1 MPLDSH
7 LYGLY
12 PVPMSRSYE
21 SFISD
26 VASEI
31 CMESLAENLDLE
43 NLDIEAAVENAICYD
58 QIADSVENNVDFQCM
73 VDEWC
78 SENINLAE
86 EIVAACINVALDKRK
101 AAFKEEVKKDLIPMI
116 LAMVKQNMP
125 KPWWKRLKLWP
136 KKA

>member
-1 MPLDSH
+1 
-7 LYGLY
+7 
-12 PVPMSRSYE
+12 MSRSYE

-31 CMESLAENLDLE
+31 CLESLAENLDLGE
-43 NLDIEAAVENAICYD
+43 IDFEAAIENAICYD
-58 QIADSVENNVDFQCM
+58 QIADSVGNNVDFQEM

-78 SENINLAE
+78 MNNIDPTEEIAGKLENI
-86 EIVAACINVALDKRK
+86 VARDIAVERAKL
-101 AAFKEEVKKDLIPMI
+101 KEDLIPMI

>member
-1 MPLDSH
+1 
-7 LYGLY
+7 
-12 PVPMSRSYE
+12 MSRSYE

-31 CMESLAENLDLE
+31 CMESLAENLNLEDIDLE
-43 NLDIEAAVENAICYD
+43 AAIENAICYD
-58 QIADSVENNVDFQCM
+58 QIADSVQNNVDFQDM

-78 SENINLAE
+78 MNNIDPTEEIAGKLENI
-86 EIVAACINVALDKRK
+86 VARDIAVARAKL
-101 AAFKEEVKKDLIPMI
+101 KEDLIPMI

>member
-1 MPLDSH
+1 
-7 LYGLY
+7 
-12 PVPMSRSYE
+12 MSRSYE

-31 CMESLAENLDLE
+31 CMESLAENLNLE
-43 NLDIEAAVENAICYD
+43 EIDFEATVENAICYD
-58 QIADSVENNVDFQCM
+58 QIADSVENNVDFQEM

-78 SENINLAE
+78 MNNIDPTEEIAGKLENI
-86 EIVAACINVALDKRK
+86 VARDVAVARAKL
-101 AAFKEEVKKDLIPMI
+101 KEDLVPMV

>member
-1 MPLDSH
+1 
-7 LYGLY
+7 
-12 PVPMSRSYE
+12 MSRSYE

-31 CMESLAENLDLE
+31 CMESLAENINLE
-43 NLDIEAAVENAICYD
+43 EIDFEAAIENAICYD
-58 QIADSVENNVDFQCM
+58 EVADSVQNNVDFQEM

-78 SENINLAE
+78 MNNIDPNEEITGKIENI
-86 EIVAACINVALDKRK
+86 VARNIAVARAKL
-101 AAFKEEVKKDLIPMI
+101 KEDLIPMI

>member
-1 MPLDSH
+1 
-7 LYGLY
+7 
-12 PVPMSRSYE
+12 MSRSYE

-31 CMESLAENLDLE
+31 CMESLAENINLE
-43 NLDIEAAVENAICYD
+43 EIDFEAAIENAICYD
-58 QIADSVENNVDFQCM
+58 QIADSVENNVDFQQM

-78 SENINLAE
+78 MNHIDPNEEITGKIENI
-86 EIVAACINVALDKRK
+86 VARDIAVARAKL
-101 AAFKEEVKKDLIPMI
+101 KEDLIPMI

>member
-1 MPLDSH
+1 
-7 LYGLY
+7 
-12 PVPMSRSYE
+12 MSRSYE

-31 CMESLAENLDLE
+31 CMESLAENLDLSD
-43 NLDIEAAVENAICYD
+43 LDLEAAIENAICYD
-58 QIADSVENNVDFQCM
+58 QIADSVENNVDFQEM

-78 SENINLAE
+78 MNNIDPTEELAGKLENI
-86 EIVAACINVALDKRK
+86 VARDIAVARAKL
-101 AAFKEEVKKDLIPMI
+101 KEDLTPMI

-125 KPWWKRLKLWP
+125 KPWWKRLKFRR

>member
-1 MPLDSH
+1 
-7 LYGLY
+7 
-12 PVPMSRSYE
+12 MSRSYE

-31 CMESLAENLDLE
+31 CMESLAENLNLE
-43 NLDIEAAVENAICYD
+43 NLDLEAAIENAICYD
-58 QIADSVENNVDFQCM
+58 QIADSVENNVDFQEM

-78 SENINLAE
+78 MNNIDPTEELTGKLENI
-86 EIVAACINVALDKRK
+86 VARDIAVARAKL
-101 AAFKEEVKKDLIPMI
+101 KEDLVPMI

-125 KPWWKRLKLWP
+125 KPWWKRLKFRR

>member
-1 MPLDSH
+1 
-7 LYGLY
+7 
-12 PVPMSRSYE
+12 MSRSYE

-31 CMESLAENLDLE
+31 CMESLAENLNLE
-43 NLDIEAAVENAICYD
+43 EIDFEAAIENAICYD
-58 QIADSVENNVDFQCM
+58 EVADSVQNNVDFQEM

-78 SENINLAE
+78 MNNIDPNEEITGKIENI
-86 EIVAACINVALDKRK
+86 VARNIAVARAKL
-101 AAFKEEVKKDLIPMI
+101 KEDLIPMI

>member
-1 MPLDSH
+1 
-7 LYGLY
+7 
-12 PVPMSRSYE
+12 MSRSYE

-31 CMESLAENLDLE
+31 CMESLAENLNLE
-43 NLDIEAAVENAICYD
+43 DIDFEAAIENAICYD
-58 QIADSVENNVDFQCM
+58 QIADSVENNVDFQQM

-78 SENINLAE
+78 MNRIDPTEEIAGKLENI
-86 EIVAACINVALDKRK
+86 VARDIAVARAKL
-101 AAFKEEVKKDLIPMI
+101 KEDLIPMI

>member
-1 MPLDSH
+1 
-7 LYGLY
+7 
-12 PVPMSRSYE
+12 MSRSYE

-31 CMESLAENLDLE
+31 CMESLAENLDLGE
-43 NLDIEAAVENAICYD
+43 IDFEAAIENAICYD
-58 QIADSVENNVDFQCM
+58 EVADSVQNNVDFQEM

-78 SENINLAE
+78 MNNIDPNEEITGKIENI
-86 EIVAACINVALDKRK
+86 VARNIAVARAKL
-101 AAFKEEVKKDLIPMI
+101 KEDLIPMI

>member
-1 MPLDSH
+1 
-7 LYGLY
+7 
-12 PVPMSRSYE
+12 MSRSYE

-31 CMESLAENLDLE
+31 CLESLAENLDLGQI
-43 NLDIEAAVENAICYD
+43 DFEAAIENAICYD
-58 QIADSVENNVDFQCM
+58 QIADSVENNVDFQAM

-78 SENINLAE
+78 MNNIDPTEEITGKLENI
-86 EIVAACINVALDKRK
+86 VARDIAVARAKL
-101 AAFKEEVKKDLIPMI
+101 KEDLIPMI

>member
-1 MPLDSH
+1 
-7 LYGLY
+7 
-12 PVPMSRSYE
+12 MSRSYE

-31 CMESLAENLDLE
+31 CLESLAENLNLE
-43 NLDIEAAVENAICYD
+43 DIDFEAAIENAICYD
-58 QIADSVENNVDFQCM
+58 QIADSVQNNVDFQDM

-78 SENINLAE
+78 MNNIDPTE
-86 EIVAACINVALDKRK
+86 EIAARDIAVARAKL
-101 AAFKEEVKKDLIPMI
+101 KEDLIPMI

>member
-1 MPLDSH
+1 
-7 LYGLY
+7 
-12 PVPMSRSYE
+12 MSRSYE

-26 VASEI
+26 VANEI
-31 CMESLAENLDLE
+31 HLESLAGWIDLGE
-43 NLDIEAAVENAICYD
+43 IDFEAAIENAICYD
-58 QIADSVENNVDFQCM
+58 QIADSVENNVDFQQM

-78 SENINLAE
+78 MNNIDPNEELVGKLENI
-86 EIVAACINVALDKRK
+86 VARDIAVARAKL
-101 AAFKEEVKKDLIPMI
+101 KEDLIPMI

>member
-1 MPLDSH
+1 
-7 LYGLY
+7 
-12 PVPMSRSYE
+12 MSRSYE

-31 CMESLAENLDLE
+31 CMESLAENLNLE
-43 NLDIEAAVENAICYD
+43 EIDFEAAIENAICYD
-58 QIADSVENNVDFQCM
+58 EVADSVQNHVDFQEM

-78 SENINLAE
+78 MNNIDPNEEITGKIENI
-86 EIVAACINVALDKRK
+86 VARDIAVARAKL
-101 AAFKEEVKKDLIPMI
+101 KEDLIPMI

>member
-1 MPLDSH
+1 
-7 LYGLY
+7 
-12 PVPMSRSYE
+12 MSRSYE

-31 CMESLAENLDLE
+31 CLESLAENLNLE
-43 NLDIEAAVENAICYD
+43 DIDFEAAIENAICYD
-58 QIADSVENNVDFQCM
+58 QIADSVENNVDFQEM

-78 SENINLAE
+78 MNNIDPTEEITGKIENI
-86 EIVAACINVALDKRK
+86 VARDIAVARAKL
-101 AAFKEEVKKDLIPMI
+101 KEDLIPMI

>member
-1 MPLDSH
+1 
-7 LYGLY
+7 
-12 PVPMSRSYE
+12 MSRSYE

-31 CMESLAENLDLE
+31 CMESLADNLNLE
-43 NLDIEAAVENAICYD
+43 DIDFEAVIENAICYD
-58 QIADSVENNVDFQCM
+58 QIADSVENNVDFQCL

-78 SENINLAE
+78 MNNIDPTEEIAGKLENI
-86 EIVAACINVALDKRK
+86 VARDIAVARAKL
-101 AAFKEEVKKDLIPMI
+101 KEDLIPMI

>member
-1 MPLDSH
+1 
-7 LYGLY
+7 
-12 PVPMSRSYE
+12 MSRSYE
-21 SFISD
+21 SFVSD

-31 CMESLAENLDLE
+31 CMESLAENLNLE
-43 NLDIEAAVENAICYD
+43 DIDFEAAIENAICYD
-58 QIADSVENNVDFQCM
+58 QIADSVENNVDFQEM

-78 SENINLAE
+78 MNNIDPTEEIAGKLENI
-86 EIVAACINVALDKRK
+86 VARDIAVARAKL
-101 AAFKEEVKKDLIPMI
+101 KEDLIPMI

>member
-1 MPLDSH
+1 
-7 LYGLY
+7 
-12 PVPMSRSYE
+12 MSRSYE

-31 CMESLAENLDLE
+31 CMESLAENLNLE
-43 NLDIEAAVENAICYD
+43 DIDFEAAIENAICYD
-58 QIADSVENNVDFQCM
+58 QIADSVENNVDFQEM

-78 SENINLAE
+78 MNNIDPTEELDGKLENIIARDMRIYRAKL
-86 EIVAACINVALDKRK
+86 
-101 AAFKEEVKKDLIPMI
+101 KEDLVPMI

-125 KPWWKRLKLWP
+125 KPWWKRLKFRR

>member
-1 MPLDSH
+1 
-7 LYGLY
+7 
-12 PVPMSRSYE
+12 MSRSYE

-31 CMESLAENLDLE
+31 CMESLAENLNLE
-43 NLDIEAAVENAICYD
+43 NLDLEAAIENAICYD
-58 QIADSVENNVDFQCM
+58 QIADSVENNVDFQEM

-78 SENINLAE
+78 MNNIDPTEELTGKLENIIARDMK
-86 EIVAACINVALDKRK
+86 IHRARI
-101 AAFKEEVKKDLIPMI
+101 KEDLTPMI

-125 KPWWKRLKLWP
+125 KPWWKRLKFRR

>member
-1 MPLDSH
+1 
-7 LYGLY
+7 
-12 PVPMSRSYE
+12 MSRSYE

-31 CMESLAENLDLE
+31 CMESLAENLNLE
-43 NLDIEAAVENAICYD
+43 DIDFEAAIENAICYD
-58 QIADSVENNVDFQCM
+58 QIADSVENNVDFQEM

-78 SENINLAE
+78 MNNIDATEELTGKLENIIARDMK
-86 EIVAACINVALDKRK
+86 IHRARI
-101 AAFKEEVKKDLIPMI
+101 KEDLTPMI

-125 KPWWKRLKLWP
+125 KPWWKRLKFRR